1 MAPTIPTVKDAVLS
15 INSSWESFNKTRTAL
30 GIKLT
35 DRVIAVNLRASTLQL
50 RRSGAVVRSYAISG
64 SKQPYSNVLN
74 SLGTPLGLHAIAER
88 IGAGQPSGTVFKSR
102 VPTGVHFSEMPEEVV
117 GTRNLVTSRILWLRG
132 LEPGVNSGGNVDTYR
147 RYVYIHGTQREDR
160 IGEALSAGCIL
171 MRNPDVIELYE
182 EVRVGDLV
190 WISA

>member
-1 MAPTIPTVKDAVLS
+1 VAPTIPTVKDAVLS

>member
-1 MAPTIPTVKDAVLS
+1 VKDAVLS